1 MALVHCTPLTV
12 PPLSSAGHILTPFS
26 CNLEPAPLTAVS
38 RVAAQRP
45 VAATLP
51 SVVTS
56 ARCALSTAQ
65 MCRVKLVLV
74 PSPPPLLYIAPM
86 FYFRHTHQ
94 GLHSMA
100 LEWNPVQAT
109 LLQRLDTVSSVDSGQ
124 VDTTHGISR
133 NVSLTSG
140 LTGGGPHSTAAYSPG
155 VLLLCPLCPHSGRV
169 SPCRPS
175 PWSPWRGRASPPA
188 AAGCGAPSWN
198 LFWPV

>member
-56 ARCALSTAQ
+56 ARCAPLPTAQ

-86 FYFRHTHQ
+86 FYFRTHTPRVAFD
-94 GLHSMA
+94 GIRVESSPS
-100 LEWNPVQAT
+100 NTSPKIGYSVQCGQWT
-109 LLQRLDTVSSVDSGQ
+109 GGHHPWHLQECFPDQ
-124 VDTTHGISR
+124 C
-133 NVSLTSG
+133 SG

-155 VLLLCPLCPHSGRV
+155 VLLLCPL
-169 SPCRPS
+169 
-175 PWSPWRGRASPPA
+175 
-188 AAGCGAPSWN
+188 
-198 LFWPV
+198 